1 MSNMRSLTI
10 ASGFLFIAT
19 GVFCF
24 INPGQTFMTM
34 AFVVGSAMVIWGII
48 HILSYLIGRGVHNRV
63 DNNGW
68 IFIDAFLT
76 LLLGVLILLNQLTVD
91 MAVPMILG
99 MWVMVSGLLRLEAA
113 SRIDRHKKKTNFNSA
128 LITGAVTTMIGF
140 IGFINPLFSF
150 VSVIIFVG
158 LFMTVQGINTL
169 ELGINM
175 PHEKK
180 AYVKIYKRKR
190 KAVLIDDSEEESVN
204 KEKSEN
210 NEI

>member
-1 MSNMRSLTI
+1 MRALTI
-10 ASGFLFIAT
+10 ASGILFIAT
-19 GVFCF
+19 GAFCF

-34 AFVVGSAMVIWGII
+34 AFVVGTVMVIWGII

-68 IFIDAFLT
+68 IFIDALLT
-76 LLLGVLILLNQLTVD
+76 LLLGILILFNQLTVD
-91 MAVPMILG
+91 MAVPMVLG

-113 SRIDRHKKKTNFNSA
+113 SRIDREKKRTNFKSA
-128 LITGAVTTMIGF
+128 LFTGVLTTLIGF
-140 IGFINPLFSF
+140 LGFVNPLFSF
-150 VSVIIFVG
+150 VSIIILVG
-158 LFMTVQGINTL
+158 IFMMIQGINSL

-190 KAVLIDDSEEESVN
+190 KAVLIADSEGESVN
-204 KEKSEN
+204 VQESVN
-210 NEI
+210 NGL